1 MKEDNIKRILDL
13 GIRVVSQK
21 GYHHLGLRELLD
33 TAGIPKGSFYY
44 YFDSKEDFAQK
55 VVLRYAKN
63 IQEYLKL
70 VLLDKS
76 KRPTERF
83 IALFDERLH
92 SYSEC
97 AYKEGCLMGDLSN
110 ELAGQ
115 VSVIQITLEKEFI
128 SWEEVIAHCIKEG
141 QEQGEF
147 NQNLTANELAKFVLN
162 SWEGA
167 LTRMKASRSKEPF
180 ELFAK
185 YTMNLVLKR

>member
-13 GIRVVSQK
+13 GIRGISQK
-21 GYHHLGLRELLD
+21 GYHHLGLKQLLD

-55 VVLRYAKN
+55 VVLRYSRN
-63 IQEYLKL
+63 IVEHLKL
-70 VLLDKS
+70 FLLDKS
-76 KRPTERF
+76 KSPTERF
-83 IALFDERLH
+83 LTLFDERLNA
-92 SYSEC
+92 YAEC

-115 VSVIQITLEKEFI
+115 INSMQILLEKEF
-128 SWEEVIAHCIKEG
+128 SAWEEVISQCITEG
-141 QEQGEF
+141 QKLGEF
-147 NQNLTANELAKFVLN
+147 NQNLTADELANFILN

-180 ELFAK
+180 ELFVK